1 MLRIR
6 ELFRRFVSD
15 EQGVALILVAI
26 MLPVIIGFAVLA
38 IDMARVN
45 NLHND
50 LQKGADAFALA
61 GAAELDGNPDAIDR
75 ANRAIDNLIA
85 NQTDFSTLNHYTLK
99 STDLTVT
106 FLKSLPASDSIS
118 LDKNGVDGNGV
129 NRHAD
134 PLTEAAKAR
143 FVEVTVNPT
152 DFSTIFPASFIG
164 GPDSFQVSTQ
174 AVAGFESGV
183 CDYTPVFICNPYED
197 PSQTG
202 GVTLQQAVASE
213 QYRRR
218 QILLR
223 TGGNNSAY
231 FPGNFGFLTPPTGH
245 GAKALAEA
253 IASSKPDACYS
264 SNGVTTKTGQQV
276 GPILGGLN
284 IRFGIQEPGSNF
296 NGPEYGPA
304 ANVRSGAN
312 PSNGAACPNG
322 NKITYPSDPISA
334 GLMGLPRDACFSSGS
349 CSLMSGRMGGGNWDL
364 TNYWAINHGGSVP
377 TELWDGTAANE
388 PTRYEVYRYELEHD
402 LVADV
407 STGGESGAPKSGC
420 GTPVTEVDRRLL
432 YGAILNCKALD
443 DAGYNLGGHDENLPV
458 ESFASFFLTE
468 PIKPD
473 SNTDIYV
480 ELVDV
485 TGREGQGTLQKFQ
498 RDEAQLYR

>member
-1 MLRIR
+1 
-6 ELFRRFVSD
+6 
-15 EQGVALILVAI
+15 
-26 MLPVIIGFAVLA
+26 
-38 IDMARVN
+38 VN

-61 GAAELDGNPDAIDR
+61 GAAELDGNADAITR

-99 STDLTVT
+99 SSDVT
-106 FLKSLPASDSIS
+106 KTYLKSLPASDSTA
-118 LDKNGVDGNGV
+118 LDKDGKEPGG
-129 NRHAD
+129 AD
-134 PLTEAAKAR
+134 HSTIDPTLAR
-143 FVEVTVNPT
+143 FVEVTVKPAS
-152 DFSTIFPASFIG
+152 FSTIFPASIIG

-197 PSQTG
+197 TSQTG

-223 TGGNNSAY
+223 SGGGNAAY
-231 FPGNFGFLTPPTGH
+231 FPGNFGFLTPPTGQ

-296 NGPEYGPA
+296 NDPEYGPA

-312 PSNGAACPNG
+312 PSNGNSCPNG

-334 GLMGLPRDACFSSGS
+334 GLMGLPRDACFSSGT
-349 CSLMSGRMGGGNWDL
+349 CSLMGGRMGGGSWDL

-407 STGGESGAPKSGC
+407 STGGESGVPKSGC

-432 YGAILNCKALD
+432 YGAILNCKALSE
-443 DAGYNLGGHDENLPV
+443 AGYSLGGKDNNLPV

-473 SNTDIYV
+473 SNTDIYA